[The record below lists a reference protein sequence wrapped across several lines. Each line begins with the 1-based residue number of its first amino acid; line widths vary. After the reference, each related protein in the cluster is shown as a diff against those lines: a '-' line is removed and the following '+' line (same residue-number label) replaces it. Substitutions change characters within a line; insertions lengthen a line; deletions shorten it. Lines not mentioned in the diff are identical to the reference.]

1 VLLRQYLIDFQ
12 DYFVLIHHLLH
23 LHQYLDHVYQ
33 LMVLQVLSEL
43 MVLLFVGNGNFHH
56 LMDDLLMM
64 DDEFVD
70 DRIVEEV
77 FVVVHHLNCS
87 LLYHQVQVVLF
98 SFLMV
103 VLLFVEKNQAKNKKQ
118 RFNIVKY

>member
-23 LHQYLDHVYQ
+23 LHQYLDHVYR

-43 MVLLFVGNGNFHH
+43 TVLLFAENDNFHH
-56 LMDDLLMM
+56 LIDDLLMM